1 MGAARRSRAAR
12 LRNGRSAHPRNG
24 RATAMQGLAMPPHAG
39 GSAQTVVLVTDRPNP
54 NVALSDALHAV
65 ADITVVG
72 PEEDWSRQGQ
82 LAAVV
87 ADLTLGRAQSVN
99 CLRRLQLRYADAALP
114 LLCLLR
120 QVTREAVL
128 QAKALGAGAC
138 MPADAAPETVT
149 HALVK
154 ILSPEQSVRDR
165 LVQVSAARTGDI
177 LGGGLFRAAQD
188 GVAPSMALVERG
200 LDP

>member
-1 MGAARRSRAAR
+1 
-12 LRNGRSAHPRNG
+12 
-24 RATAMQGLAMPPHAG
+24 MPPHAG
-39 GSAQTVVLVTDRPNP
+39 GSAAQTVVLVTDRPNP

-72 PEEDWSRQGQ
+72 PEEDWSRQGP

-99 CLRRLQLRYADAALP
+99 CLRRLQLRYAGAALP

-128 QAKALGAGAC
+128 QAKALGADAC

-154 ILSPEQSVRDR
+154 ILSPEQSVPDR
-165 LVQVSAARTGDI
+165 LIQVSAARTGDI
-177 LGGGLFRAAQD
+177 LGGLFRAAQD

-200 LDP
+200 LDPVLDAMAAGGLSRWLD